1 VFRPASARLTLGLQL
16 VFVALCAQ
24 AAPSWASSGPSVPK
38 GKRAARKPVTHVVV
52 RPAELDAQGVIV
64 RLAPGLAVS
73 VPSGRTDAPLRG
85 RTSLTLGGQAELS
98 GRVDAAALGAR
109 LAHATPLADPVAGDT
124 LGEGLEGA
132 FVTVSSRAGGAGGA
146 GAPRSGSVLCETV
159 GPVRAR
165 VLVPADALT
174 AEPRELVYPVVNE
187 PAAKL
192 AAISAPTDLVGP
204 GGRSRAKLE
213 RGARVVVLPG
223 EAVGAAAVAGF
234 VRVRTYGPFAIEGLV
249 AKDLVLK
256 GRTGAD
262 DGPLPAEPRK
272 TGLTPTHEVLAE
284 APAFADPAGKR
295 PIGTLRGG
303 VLVSVGIEVS
313 GPRVKVMTYGDVVGE
328 MWVPSTA
335 LRPLERDIWTQDD

>member
-1 VFRPASARLTLGLQL
+1 LATGASGSA
-16 VFVALCAQ
+16 
-24 AAPSWASSGPSVPK
+24 VPK
-38 GKRAARKPVTHVVV
+38 GKRAPRKPVTHVVV
-52 RPAELDAQGVIV
+52 RPAELDAQGLIV

-98 GRVDAAALGAR
+98 GRVEASALGAR
-109 LAHATPLADPVAGDT
+109 LAHATPLADPVGGDR

-132 FVTVSSRAGGAGGA
+132 FVTVSSPSGGA

-159 GPVRAR
+159 GPVRAQ

-174 AEPRELVYPVVNE
+174 AEPRELVYPVVSE

-192 AAISAPTDLVGP
+192 ATVSAPTDLVGP

-213 RGARVVVLPG
+213 RGARVVVLPL
-223 EAVGAAAVAGF
+223 AAAAGF
-234 VRVRTYGPFAIEGLV
+234 VRVRTYGPFAMEGLV
-249 AKDLVLK
+249 AKDRL
-256 GRTGAD
+256 GAD

-284 APAFADPAGKR
+284 APAFADGGGKR

-303 VLVSVGIEVS
+303 TLVTVGIEVS
-313 GPRVKVMTYGDVVGE
+313 GTRVKVMTYGDVVGE
-328 MWVPSTA
+328 MWVTSAA
-335 LRPLERDIWTQDD
+335 LRPLERDIWTEHD